1 MLHPQ
6 AGSPLCGDRLVR
18 VGRRN
23 TRMRH
28 FFIDPSQS
36 ANSLVAI
43 RQSEAHHIKNVLRL
57 RPGDHIRLFDGT
69 GFEYEAVISRI
80 SAAKV
85 EAEILSKVRATL
97 RSGPEI
103 IVAQAFL
110 KEKKMDD
117 LVRKLCE
124 LGVAKWFPFFSQR
137 SIPRPD
143 ASRLDGR
150 SRRWQRIAAEALKQC
165 RRIDLP
171 QIGEALSFE
180 AVLDYGKTC
189 DLKIVFWENESSPL
203 ESGMVSK
210 AKDPLKKIL
219 LMLGPEGGF
228 TQDEIQMAENSGFMK
243 AGLGPRILRAET
255 ATLAA
260 VTLAQYLFG
269 DMGA

>member
-1 MLHPQ
+1 
-6 AGSPLCGDRLVR
+6 
-18 VGRRN
+18 
-23 TRMRH
+23 MRH
-28 FFIDPSQS
+28 FFIEPSHA
-36 ANSLVAI
+36 ANSLVTI
-43 RQSEAHHIKNVLRL
+43 RHSEAHHIKNVLRL
-57 RPGDHIRLFDGT
+57 KPGDRIRLFDGT

-80 SAAKV
+80 FAAKV

-117 LVRKLCE
+117 LLRKLCE

-143 ASRLDGR
+143 PSRLEGR
-150 SRRWQRIAAEALKQC
+150 NRRWQRIAAEALKQC

-171 QIGEALSFE
+171 EIGEVLSFE
-180 AVLDYGKTC
+180 AVLEYAKPC
-189 DLKIVFWENESSPL
+189 DLKIVFWENESSPFG
-203 ESGMVSK
+203 SGMASNEK
-210 AKDPLKKIL
+210 NSLQKIL

-228 TQDEIQMAENSGFMK
+228 TQDEIQMAENSGFIR
-243 AGLGPRILRAET
+243 AGLGPRILRADT

-260 VTLAQYLFG
+260 VTLAQFLFG